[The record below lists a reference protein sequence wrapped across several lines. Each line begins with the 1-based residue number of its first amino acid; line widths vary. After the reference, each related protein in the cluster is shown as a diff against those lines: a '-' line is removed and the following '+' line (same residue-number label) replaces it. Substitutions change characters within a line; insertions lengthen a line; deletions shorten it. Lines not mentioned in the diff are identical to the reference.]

1 MLQKKILLYLAG
13 IIILAGCT
21 KLDERFLGDTTQGAI
36 ASNGGN
42 TGTLLQSLYN
52 NLEAVFTPHL
62 TVFPLQE
69 LCTDEAIAPT
79 RGTDWDD
86 NGMWRVLH
94 QQKWV
99 SGNPVISD
107 GFNKL
112 NGLVFA
118 STEFLGFS
126 PTIQQQAE
134 ARFIRAWAMY
144 LELDLFDQVPYRD
157 PGESVI
163 QPSRVRQGIEALN
176 YIIGELDSIQNDLPD
191 GPASRANKD
200 ADRVLLMKCYL
211 NKAVYENRSALAFN
225 FDPADMNK
233 VIRLADEIIQSNR
246 NYQLATNYFDNF
258 APDNTV
264 IGRENIF
271 TLLNEGGSTPSNETF
286 FAWIIPLHYN
296 QAPSTNGWTTLSKFY
311 DKFEPNEKRRGM
323 VYTTPNAPPNPANEI
338 NVGFLFGQQY
348 DYFSGDPLDDGSGA
362 PLSFTRDVHLI
373 EEGPD
378 YRSTG
383 IRPVKYF
390 PDWGPNYFSPDN
402 DFVFFRFSDVLLMK
416 AEAIAR
422 GGTGTNVGPYG
433 NTALSIVNA
442 LRTHPSRAASALSSV
457 SPTDIYDERG
467 RELWWESWRRQDM
480 IRFGKFLENFQEK
493 EYTSDPKY
501 LIYPIPDDQLAV
513 NPNLKQNPGY

>member
-1 MLQKKILLYLAG
+1 MLRNRVLFYVAAG
-13 IIILAGCT
+13 IMILDGCT
-21 KLDERFLGDTTQGAI
+21 KLDERFLGDTTQGALT
-36 ASNGGN
+36 SNSA
-42 TGTLLQSLYN
+42 TLLQSLYN
-52 NLEAVFTPHL
+52 NVEAVFTHYL
-62 TVFPLQE
+62 YVFPLQE

-200 ADRVLLMKCYL
+200 ANRVLLMKCYL
-211 NKAVYENRSALAFN
+211 NKVVYENRSASTFN

-433 NTALSIVNA
+433 NTELSIVNA

>member
-1 MLQKKILLYLAG
+1 MLQKRILLCIAG
-13 IIILAGCT
+13 MIVLDGCT

-36 ASNGGN
+36 ASNSGN
-42 TGTLLQSLYN
+42 TATLLESLYN
-52 NLEAVFTPHL
+52 NLEHVFTHYL
-62 TVFPLQE
+62 YVFPLQE

-79 RGTDWDD
+79 RATDWDD

-118 STEFLGFS
+118 STELLGFS

-176 YIIGELDSIQNDLPD
+176 YIIGELDSIQNDLPNS
-191 GPASRANKD
+191 PASRANKD
-200 ADRVLLMKCYL
+200 ADRLLLMKCYL
-211 NKAVYENRSALAFN
+211 NKAVYENRSASAFN

-233 VIRLADEIIQSNR
+233 VISLADDIIQSNR
-246 NYQLATNYFDNF
+246 NYQLAPNYFDNF
-258 APDNTV
+258 APDNTLS
-264 IGRENIF
+264 GRENIF
-271 TLLNEGGSTPSNETF
+271 TLLNEPGSTPNNETF

-338 NVGFLFGQQY
+338 NVGFLIGQQY
-348 DYFSGDPLDDGSGA
+348 DYFSGDPLDDGSAA
-362 PLSFTRDVHLI
+362 PLIFTPEVHLI
-373 EEGPD
+373 ETGSN

-422 GGTGTNVGPYG
+422 GGTGTNVGSYG
-433 NTALSIVNA
+433 NTELSIVNA
-442 LRTHPSRAASALSSV
+442 LRTHPSRAASALV
-457 SPTDIYDERG
+457 ICKP
-467 RELWWESWRRQDM
+467 
-480 IRFGKFLENFQEK
+480 
-493 EYTSDPKY
+493 
-501 LIYPIPDDQLAV
+501 
-513 NPNLKQNPGY
+513 